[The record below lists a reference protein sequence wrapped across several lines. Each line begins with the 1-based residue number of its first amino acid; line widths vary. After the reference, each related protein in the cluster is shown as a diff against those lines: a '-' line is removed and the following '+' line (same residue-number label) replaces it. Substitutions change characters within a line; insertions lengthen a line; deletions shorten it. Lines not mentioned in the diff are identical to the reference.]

1 MSREYTGHGKHP
13 LSTTQ
18 ETTQEMTLHMHI
30 AVGSVTK
37 SDLILFFEAKLEK
50 LYIVSKNKI

>member
-1 MSREYTGHGKHP
+1 
-13 LSTTQ
+13 
-18 ETTQEMTLHMHI
+18 MTLHMHI
-30 AVGSVTK
+30 AVGSVSK